1 MPFNFALA
9 VSLLERIDPTVA
21 AAARPV
27 WPPFADHHPET
38 TAEENRRLDL
48 ALIASASA
56 ACLFIGILL
65 FAEIGRR
72 IGIARLT
79 DDPEGLTKGASA
91 AEAAVFGLLGLL
103 IAFTFSGAASRF
115 EDRRQLI
122 TTEANAIG
130 TAYLR
135 IDLLPGDTQ
144 PEMKELFRRYVDV
157 RSATYQDFADQS
169 TTNVKLAE
177 GAALQGSIWTKAVA
191 ACRQPE
197 APAQATM
204 LLLPALNDMIDITTT
219 RVMATRNHPPLVVF
233 LLLGGLG
240 FVGALLIGYGTS
252 ANKDR
257 SWFHTVVFA
266 AIMSL
271 TVYVIVDLEFPRL
284 GLIRVD
290 AADQLLLDVR
300 KSMQ

>member
-1 MPFNFALA
+1 
-9 VSLLERIDPTVA
+9 V
-21 AAARPV
+21 
-27 WPPFADHHPET
+27 
-38 TAEENRRLDL
+38 DL
-48 ALIASASA
+48 ALTALASA
-56 ACLFIGILL
+56 AGLFLGILL
-65 FAEIGRR
+65 FAEVGRR
-72 IGIARLT
+72 IGLATLSR
-79 DDPEGLTKGASA
+79 DPDGLTKGASA

-115 EDRRQLI
+115 EDRRHLI

-135 IDLLPGDTQ
+135 IDLLPADTQ

-157 RSATYQDFADQS
+157 RSATYRDVADEAA
-169 TTNVKLAE
+169 TNGKLAE
-177 GAALQGSIWTKAVA
+177 GEALQGKIWTKAVTA
-191 ACRQPE
+191 GRKPE
-197 APAQATM
+197 AAGQATM
-204 LLLPALNDMIDITTT
+204 LLLPALNEMIDITTT

-233 LLLGGLG
+233 LLLGGLSL
-240 FVGALLIGYGTS
+240 VGALLVGYATS
-252 ANKDR
+252 ASKDR

-271 TVYVIVDLEFPRL
+271 TVYVIADLEFPRL

-290 AADQLLLDVR
+290 AADQVLLDLR